1 MATKRYESMR
11 IMSLEGSVLCK
22 NEGFTATKDGKPN
35 PNAFRGIL
43 DESLDTLKLAEVYD
57 QHESALGYPY
67 IEGKKRFCRAVVNL
81 SFNRAIK
88 VYESYG
94 NRYVLNGYS
103 VTDADMD
110 DHVCIRVVNGKPTL
124 IAIEV
129 SYKERKDYLPID
141 NPIADTILGKYFKYD
156 ADTRSYKRSDKVI
169 PTAFTCQDIRE
180 YLYTHGF
187 DIDGIHYVRYKRSA
201 GASRDGHCLF
211 IAELLYADMM
221 AWSSCVQIPPPT
233 KPLGRRISRS
243 HSVALRVSS
252 SSRRIRSSSFVTESA
267 VLPRTWYAS
276 RKTTLTISG

>member
-110 DHVCIRVVNGKPTL
+110 DHVCIRVVN
-124 IAIEV
+124 
-129 SYKERKDYLPID
+129 
-141 NPIADTILGKYFKYD
+141 
-156 ADTRSYKRSDKVI
+156 
-169 PTAFTCQDIRE
+169 
-180 YLYTHGF
+180 
-187 DIDGIHYVRYKRSA
+187 
-201 GASRDGHCLF
+201 
-211 IAELLYADMM
+211 
-221 AWSSCVQIPPPT
+221 
-233 KPLGRRISRS
+233 
-243 HSVALRVSS
+243 
-252 SSRRIRSSSFVTESA
+252 
-267 VLPRTWYAS
+267 
-276 RKTTLTISG
+276 